1 MLLWLFSHGS
11 CFFVFTQIIFKL
23 NIILN
28 NKTMKKI
35 NLFAMSLLALLMV
48 CFTACENKNFVEVD
62 YSDDLVGTWTILEEG
77 QAEAMVI
84 NPDGTFEV
92 TGVMNGGNGSLYES
106 KGTIKVVNNKV
117 SLVFEGDDD
126 VIEGRL
132 ELVAGKSM
140 SIVINEEYDVR
151 LTYDYCENDLSD
163 EIVGM
168 WVCNDGPTSAKGDM
182 MIQVFNEDGSSVMT
196 GHADELLV
204 NDKSTTY
211 KVVGDLVFL
220 TMNKENVK
228 YESFKMTYSPNG
240 TAYGDIMTL
249 TLAVN
254 NANIAPTTT
263 WLRVKESLNF
273 TGQKY
278 DYISS
283 YVSNAKGKDEDI
295 TIMGHTFNMA
305 NIESGDLDAMFR
317 SILSCLEVNANSIKY
332 TVNYNG
338 QDIVSNDPITVDG
351 NKVTIDMGVEFPG
364 LRKVDMYMFQDADD
378 SQLHIYIP
386 TSSFVNYF
394 ANLLIPTLAGEDKLD
409 TADTAAVEKVF
420 TDMEARVE
428 SINVSLVY
436 KARN

>member
-1 MLLWLFSHGS
+1 
-11 CFFVFTQIIFKL
+11 
-23 NIILN
+23 
-28 NKTMKKI
+28 
-35 NLFAMSLLALLMV
+35 MSLLALLMA

-62 YSDDLVGTWTILEEG
+62 YSDDIVGTWTVLEDG
-77 QAEAMVI
+77 GLAEAMVI
-84 NPDGTFEV
+84 NPDGSFEV
-92 TGVMNGGNGSLYES
+92 TGVMQGGYLYES

-117 SLVFEGDDD
+117 SLVFEGDKD

-132 ELVAGKSM
+132 ELVSGKSM
-140 SIVINEEYDVR
+140 SIVINEEYDIR

-263 WLRVKESLNF
+263 WLRVKESLNL
-273 TGQKY
+273 TGKIY
-278 DYISS
+278 DYSAA
-283 YVSNAKGKDEDI
+283 YVSNAKGKDEDFTI
-295 TIMGHTFNMA
+295 TTGTFNIA
-305 NIESGDLDAMFR
+305 NINAGDFDVMFR
-317 SILSCLEVNANSIKY
+317 SVLYCLEFPNATTLKQHFYIDGADSGYEI
-332 TVNYNG
+332 
-338 QDIVSNDPITVDG
+338 PITVEG
-351 NKVTIDMGVEFPG
+351 NKVTLNMSTGNSAYRNVE
-364 LRKVDMYMFQDADD
+364 MYMFQSAND
-378 SQLHIYIP
+378 SQLHIYMP
-386 TSSFVNYF
+386 TSSFINYF
-394 ANLLIPTLAGEDKLD
+394 GNLELVTMLTEGKIDLSDA
-409 TADTAAVEKVF
+409 TAIEAVY
-420 TDMEARVE
+420 TNMEARVE
-428 SINVSLVY
+428 SINLSLVF
-436 KARN
+436 KVRN